1 MNDYGDSTMTFH
13 NAKGLRPI
21 RRPTLNRIGALGVA
35 LMLACGHATAAAPTG
50 APAAAAATPVSAPAS
65 LSVAKIDF
73 KRGEDGAGRLVLQF
87 DGQGANPDL
96 RNQGSNVVVDVG
108 NATLPASL
116 QRPLNV
122 VDFATPVQ
130 RVEAQSRA
138 GGTQLVLS
146 TRGDFESLAYQSGNE
161 YVVEI
166 TPSQGVA
173 ATGTALF
180 ASLMLS
186 QAPAQ
191 ANGLDDIVARG
202 TLKVAVPQDFP
213 PFGSVGPDMKPRGL
227 DIDTAK
233 LLADQL
239 KVKLEL
245 TPVNSTN
252 RIPFLT
258 TGKVDLV
265 ISSLGKNPEREA
277 VIDFSS
283 AYAPF
288 YLGVFGPEDAAVSSL
303 ADLEGKT
310 ISVTR
315 GAVEDI
321 ELSKVAPKGATLKRF
336 EDNNSTIAAY
346 LSGQVD
352 LIASGNVVMVAIS
365 ERNPK
370 RVPSMKLKLK
380 DSPVY
385 VGVNKNQSALL
396 DKVNS
401 IITAAKAD
409 GSLDTLSQ
417 KWLKQPLPAGL

>member
-1 MNDYGDSTMTFH
+1 MT
-13 NAKGLRPI
+13 KRYS
-21 RRPTLNRIGALGVA
+21 AL
-35 LMLACGHATAAAPTG
+35 LTT
-50 APAAAAATPVSAPAS
+50 
-65 LSVAKIDF
+65 
-73 KRGEDGAGRLVLQF
+73 
-87 DGQGANPDL
+87 
-96 RNQGSNVVVDVG
+96 
-108 NATLPASL
+108 
-116 QRPLNV
+116 
-122 VDFATPVQ
+122 
-130 RVEAQSRA
+130 
-138 GGTQLVLS
+138 
-146 TRGDFESLAYQSGNE
+146 
-161 YVVEI
+161 
-166 TPSQGVA
+166 
-173 ATGTALF
+173 LF

-265 ISSLGKNPEREA
+265 ISSLGKNPERA
-277 VIDFSS
+277 KVIDFSN

-288 YLGVFGPEDAAVSSL
+288 YLAVFGPPDAAIVSL
-303 ADLEGKT
+303 DDLKGKT

-315 GAVEDI
+315 GAIEDI
-321 ELSKVAPKGATLKRF
+321 ELTAVAPKEATIKRF

-346 LSGQVD
+346 LAGQVD

-370 RVPSMKLKLK
+370 RVPALKVKLK

-385 VGVNKNQSALL
+385 VGVNKNEPALL
-396 DKVNS
+396 ERS
-401 IITAAKAD
+401 TRSWWQPRLTAAWEKRDAVAQRTAACRPLTRSSKMAYQFDFVPVLANTDLLLRGALFTTD
-409 GSLDTLSQ
+409 GHWRHPRRGPGHCRRGSTGVEDPAVCMVLWSVCRVDPQHAVPGATVFIFFGLPSLG
-417 KWLKQPLPAGL
+417 LKITEWQAAVLAMVINLGRTPPRSSVRASRPSHAGNWRRPRRWQ

>member
-1 MNDYGDSTMTFH
+1 MT
-13 NAKGLRPI
+13 KRYS
-21 RRPTLNRIGALGVA
+21 AL
-35 LMLACGHATAAAPTG
+35 LA
-50 APAAAAATPVSAPAS
+50 
-65 LSVAKIDF
+65 
-73 KRGEDGAGRLVLQF
+73 
-87 DGQGANPDL
+87 
-96 RNQGSNVVVDVG
+96 
-108 NATLPASL
+108 
-116 QRPLNV
+116 
-122 VDFATPVQ
+122 
-130 RVEAQSRA
+130 
-138 GGTQLVLS
+138 
-146 TRGDFESLAYQSGNE
+146 
-161 YVVEI
+161 
-166 TPSQGVA
+166 
-173 ATGTALF
+173 ALF

-213 PFGSVGPDMKPRGL
+213 PFGSVGPDLQPRGL
-227 DIDTAK
+227 DIDTAQ
-233 LLADQL
+233 LLADKL
-239 KVKLEL
+239 AVKLEL

-277 VIDFSS
+277 VIDFSA

-288 YLGVFGPEDAAVSSL
+288 YLGVFGPEDASIASL
-303 ADLEGKT
+303 DDLSGKT

-315 GAVEDI
+315 GSIEDI
-321 ELSKVAPKGATLKRF
+321 ELSNVAPKGATIKRF

-346 LSGQVD
+346 LSGQVE

-396 DKVNS
+396 DKINT

-409 GSLDTLSQ
+409 GSLDALSQ